1 MISHTA
7 GPWAIVDGHYPCMKE
22 VIGPSFKINIVMS
35 ATDLDFNDFLK
46 RSADAQLIAAAP
58 DLLDA
63 LKAMVD
69 RYAPSYHDCTD
80 DGMPSC
86 EICDA
91 RAALKACRKGAQP

>member
-35 ATDLDFNDFLK
+35 ATDLDINDFLK

-58 DLLDA
+58 DLLSL
-63 LKAMVD
+63 LKEARSTLEMWKDV
-69 RYAPSYHDCTD
+69 APAVSLCADID
-80 DGMPSC
+80 
-86 EICDA
+86 
-91 RAALKACRKGAQP
+91 KAIAKATGGQL